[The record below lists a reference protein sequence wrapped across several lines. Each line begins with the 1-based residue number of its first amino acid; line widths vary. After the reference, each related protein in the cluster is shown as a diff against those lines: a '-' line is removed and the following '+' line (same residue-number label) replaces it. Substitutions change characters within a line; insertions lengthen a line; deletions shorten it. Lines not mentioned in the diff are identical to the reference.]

1 MKCAPLTLGR
11 TETEEMQVVIWEE
24 AAEMLG
30 NFYVAWEGDGED
42 LVVGKGLGILSPG
55 LASSLSFWHVIWSR
69 FVPVTSVPLFAYLEP
84 FAQLQNTQ
92 VAVVVRTPMIY

>member
-1 MKCAPLTLGR
+1 MKPAPVSLGR
-11 TETEEMQVVIWEE
+11 TETEETQVVIWEE

-42 LVVGKGLGILSPG
+42 LVVGKGLKILSPG
-55 LASSLSFWHVIWSR
+55 LASSLSFWHVIRCR

-84 FAQLQNTQ
+84 FALLQNTQ
-92 VAVVVRTPMIY
+92 VAVVVHTPIIY